1 MTNPIDR
8 RIFLGGA
15 LGLPAALA
23 GQGGKT
29 AKKPPAPSRL
39 PRLDPA
45 SRRTLGRTGL
55 KVGLLGLGAIPGKPT
70 LLYNAALDAGVN
82 LLDTAKAYGDD
93 ELRKAPVVK
102 ARRKEIV
109 LCSKTYIPVGGKKPA
124 EIKKRAKADC
134 ERSLKRLGT
143 DWLDI
148 YHIHAAGHLVWRPEY
163 EPLLE
168 AFEELR
174 KEGKIRFIGVSTHR
188 AAGDPEGVVKTL
200 DTGKIDVLLVGYNF
214 LHPGKPFER
223 IFEAVRRNHVGVI
236 AMKTGAGNFKQAY
249 LPDKTVEWREEF
261 RILKDHWRLLP
272 RLKPFLKEG
281 RSVPATGLAWA
292 LARPEVACAISA
304 LRNFSQLRENLEAAA
319 GEGRPLKKKEEAL
332 LDEYRKGAGHLA
344 CRLCGSCRDACPVGV
359 DLPEAART
367 TLYAL
372 GYQDL
377 GKARALQAS
386 LPPFSRADQ
395 CARCGSC
402 EDACPH
408 GVDLPRLVTL
418 AWLFTKPKK
427 QAPPEPG
434 EKGSTDPGT

>member
-1 MTNPIDR
+1 MTDPIDR

-23 GQGGKT
+23 GQG
-29 AKKPPAPSRL
+29 KKSERKAPSPAPL

-55 KVGLLGLGAIPGKPT
+55 KVGLLGLGAVPGKPT

-93 ELRKAPVVK
+93 ELRKRPVVK

-109 LCSKTYIPVGGKKPA
+109 LCSKTYISVGGKKPA
-124 EIKKRAKADC
+124 EIKKQAKADC

-148 YHIHAAGHLVWRPEY
+148 YHIHAAGHLVWRPQY
-163 EPLLE
+163 APLLE

-174 KEGKIRFIGVSTHR
+174 REGKIRFIGVSTHR

-214 LHPGKPFER
+214 LHPKKPFEK

-249 LPDKTVEWREEF
+249 LPDKAVEWREEF
-261 RILKDHWRLLP
+261 GILKKHWRLLP
-272 RLKPFLKEG
+272 RLRPFLKEG

-304 LRNFSQLRENLEAAA
+304 LRNFDQLRENLEAAA
-319 GEGRPLKKKEEAL
+319 GAGRPLDRNQKAL
-332 LDEYRKGAGHLA
+332 LDRYKSEAGHLA
-344 CRLCGSCRDACPVGV
+344 CRLCGSCLDACPQGV
-359 DLPEAART
+359 NLPEAART
-367 TLYAL
+367 TMYVL

-377 GKARALQAS
+377 GRARTLQAS
-386 LPPFSRADQ
+386 LPPRERADRCILCGI
-395 CARCGSC
+395 CAG
-402 EDACPH
+402 ACPH
-408 GVDLPRLVTL
+408 GVDLPRLVTMS
-418 AWLFTKPKK
+418 WLFTKPKK
-427 QAPPEPG
+427 QEPPEETEPG
-434 EKGSTDPGT
+434 GTGA